1 MLKRTLLAIF
11 AAVAFFAAGFYTER
25 YLTRP
30 IVIIV
35 PVPYAV
41 EHRAPIT

>member
-1 MLKRTLLAIF
+1 MLKPLLITLTIVATF
-11 AAVAFFAAGFYTER
+11 AVGFYTER

>member
-25 YLTRP
+25 WLTRP
-30 IVIIV
+30 LVIFIAY
-35 PVPYAV
+35 PV